1 MELRLKAM
9 IAQDLF
15 GSEVYYEI
23 YNVKNEILQ
32 RAIQILQNKEYE
44 TQKLALN

>member
-1 MELRLKAM
+1 LRLKAN

-15 GSEVYYEI
+15 GSEAFYEI

-32 RAIQILQNKEYE
+32 EAISLIQNSKYDSMN
-44 TQKLALN
+44 LAKTN